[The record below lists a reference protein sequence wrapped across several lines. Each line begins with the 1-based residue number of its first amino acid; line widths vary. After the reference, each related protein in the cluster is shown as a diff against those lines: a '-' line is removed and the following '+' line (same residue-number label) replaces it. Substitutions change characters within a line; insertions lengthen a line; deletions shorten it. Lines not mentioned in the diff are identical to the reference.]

1 MIKQYI
7 LKLENCYYFSRIRR
21 YKMIWVYCC
30 VICKVHVILRRFNQI
45 VDRGHCL
52 RQFETNYEKIQE
64 IGTFDI
70 KLSNYNSWHRLLV
83 NVLYV
88 IPDLPAIITLVP
100 IALYYTRF
108 SKRLTRID
116 SIDITLR
123 VVINDGCFLCFV
135 VAYNVKAA

>member
-1 MIKQYI
+1 M
-7 LKLENCYYFSRIRR
+7 
-21 YKMIWVYCC
+21 
-30 VICKVHVILRRFNQI
+30 
-45 VDRGHCL
+45 
-52 RQFETNYEKIQE
+52 
-64 IGTFDI
+64 
-70 KLSNYNSWHRLLV
+70 